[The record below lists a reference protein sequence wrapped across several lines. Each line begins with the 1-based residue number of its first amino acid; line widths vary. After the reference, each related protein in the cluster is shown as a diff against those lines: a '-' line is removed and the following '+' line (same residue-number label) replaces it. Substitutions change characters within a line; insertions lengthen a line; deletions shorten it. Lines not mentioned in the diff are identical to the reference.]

1 MRKPIVLHQTDGRKA
16 AFNPEHI
23 VMVTP
28 GRVVSLEASSAERQT
43 RDEGTYVVDVGSG
56 GTFVSETYEQ
66 VMELWL
72 GALAVGG

>member
-28 GRVVSLEASSAERQT
+28 GRVVSLERPERPS
-43 RDEGTYVVDVGSG
+43 REDGAYVTDVGSG